1 MERAL
6 LLLNRRSLLVDTLQ
20 VHQKSIDFAF
30 AARTTVGVAVPLV
43 VAVVSGHA
51 SYAVYLS
58 IGSLV
63 GGMASKRGVYRTRIA
78 TMLGIATFLGFAT
91 AIGTASS
98 GQLVAELVLF
108 ALFGYVAGLVSSLG
122 AVADYLGTHV
132 LVALAIFSIQPLP
145 PSEAIIA
152 GLLAFSGALFQTLLC
167 ALSFG
172 FEGVAR
178 EGKALADVYAKL
190 GDYAEGLTTQ
200 QTAPP
205 GVAELQNAHAVL
217 ADMHAFVAGETV
229 ATLQSL
235 AQVAERLRVDLG
247 TLATLWSQSETQD
260 AAAIAQRQAISGA
273 AAAILRAI
281 ADDLRGRTA
290 RSVSPDMWRHFDA
303 ADKVLPLPSLS
314 VDLGIAWRTCR
325 RACIPG
331 SEPISLGNALEP
343 IRTAPALILGS
354 VL

>member
-1 MERAL
+1 MERSRR
-6 LLLNRRSLLVDTLQ
+6 LLNRRSLLVDTLQ
-20 VHQKSIDFAF
+20 VHQKSVDLAF
-30 AARTTVGVAVPLV
+30 AARCTAGVALPLI
-43 VAVVSGHA
+43 VAVSSGYV

-108 ALFGYVAGLVSSLG
+108 ALFGCMAGLVASLG
-122 AVADYLGTHV
+122 AVADYLGTHL

-145 PSEAIIA
+145 PSEGITA

-172 FEGVAR
+172 FEGIAR
-178 EGKALADVYAKL
+178 ERKALADVYSKL
-190 GDYAEGLTTQ
+190 GDYAEGLTAR

-205 GVAELQNAHAVL
+205 GVAELENAHAVL
-217 ADMHAFVAGETV
+217 ADMQAFIAGEAV

-235 AQVAERLRVDLG
+235 AHVAERLRVDLG
-247 TLATLWSQSETQD
+247 TIATLWSDSEIQD
-260 AAAIAQRQAISGA
+260 AAATGERQATAGA

-281 ADDLRGRTA
+281 ADALRGRPA
-290 RSVSPDMWRHFDA
+290 RLVSPDIWRHLDA
-303 ADKVLPLPSLS
+303 AD
-314 VDLGIAWRTCR
+314 
-325 RACIPG
+325 
-331 SEPISLGNALEP
+331 AL
-343 IRTAPALILGS
+343 
-354 VL
+354 